1 MSATKTQKSEIVS
14 GLKEQLT
21 RSPAIYVTDFTGL
34 TVKRMTDLRR
44 KLRGVGV
51 GYAVVKNTLAARA
64 LAETQITGLDDVL
77 SGATGLVFASPDPVG
92 AAKILSDFHK
102 EFQQPTVKAGLFQG
116 RRISA
121 EEVKRLASLPS
132 REELLAQ
139 LGGAFQA
146 PMAGFLG
153 AMNGLLYQ
161 WVGALEALRV
171 QRSNAA

>member
-1 MSATKTQKSEIVS
+1 MNSTRVAKSEVIV
-14 GLKEQLT
+14 GLKDRLSK
-21 RSPAIYVTDFTGL
+21 SPAIYVTDFTGL

-51 GYAVVKNTLAARA
+51 GYEVVKNTLAARA
-64 LAETQITGLDDVL
+64 FAEVQISGLDDVL
-77 SGATGLVFASPDPVG
+77 NGATGLVFAGEDPVV
-92 AAKILSDFHK
+92 AAKILDDFNR
-102 EFQQPTVKAGLFQG
+102 EFQQHKVKAGLFDG
-116 RRISA
+116 KRISA
-121 EEVKRLASLPS
+121 EEVKRLATLPS
-132 REELLAQ
+132 REVLLAQ

-171 QRSNAA
+171 QRGNAA

>member
-1 MSATKTQKSEIVS
+1 MSATRTAKAEVLV
-14 GLKEQLT
+14 GLKDRLT

-51 GYAVVKNTLAARA
+51 GYVVVKNTLAARA
-64 LAETQITGLDDVL
+64 FAEVKITGLDDVL
-77 SGATGLVFASPDPVG
+77 AGATGLVFASPDPVG
-92 AAKILSDFHK
+92 AAKVLTDFHK
-102 EFQQPTVKAGLFQG
+102 EFQQPTVKAGLLEG
-116 RRISA
+116 RRITA
-121 EEVKRLASLPS
+121 DEVKRLATLPS
-132 REELLAQ
+132 REALLAQ

-146 PMAGFLG
+146 PMAGFVG

-171 QRSNAA
+171 QRDNAA

>member
-1 MSATKTQKSEIVS
+1 MSATRTEKGEIVV
-14 GLKEQLT
+14 GLTDRLT
-21 RSPAIYVTDFTGL
+21 KSSTIYITDFTGL

-51 GYAVVKNTLAARA
+51 GYVVVKNTLAARA
-64 LAETQITGLDDVL
+64 FAEVKISGLDDVL
-77 SGATGLVFASPDPVG
+77 GGATGLVFAGSDPVN
-92 AAKILSDFHK
+92 AAKILADFHK
-102 EFQQPTVKAGLFQG
+102 EFQQPTIKAGLFAG
-116 RRISA
+116 RRITA
-121 EEVKRLASLPS
+121 DEVKRLATLPS
-132 REELLAQ
+132 REALLAQ

-171 QRSNAA
+171 QRGNAA